1 MNQIRYLIL
10 ILLLGVSM
18 VSKSES
24 EMRFDCDEPKNEQ
37 FDGVSIKITHCID
50 SSGPDSNGAY
60 EFYYDYETIYFEL
73 GSESVSGKRYADTP
87 EEASLIRIKDLSGE
101 RLLEGSDLKKEL
113 IKISVSY
120 LMANGAKSV
129 KYLDRSNAISGYSVV
144 PSE

>member
-1 MNQIRYLIL
+1 MNQIRYLII

-24 EMRFDCDEPKNEQ
+24 EMRFDCDEPKKEQ
-37 FDGVSIKITHCID
+37 FDGLSITITHCID

-60 EFYYDYETIYFEL
+60 EFYYDYETIIFDL

-87 EEASLIRIKDLSGE
+87 EEASLIRIKDSSRE
-101 RLLEGSDLKKEL
+101 RLLEASDFKKEL
-113 IKISVSY
+113 VKVSVSY
-120 LMANGAKSV
+120 LIANGAKSV
-129 KYLDRSNAISGYSVV
+129 KYLDQSNTISGYSEF